1 MFQTPPNGNS
11 EWDEKITP
19 DVFPL
24 STMEWA
30 IENNKEYDVFV
41 FLGTE
46 KMNFKKMKEAISKYR
61 TFLNNKPVKYVF
73 FCKNLSNSDKTHIF
87 QLPIK

>member
-1 MFQTPPNGNS
+1 MFQIPPNGKS
-11 EWDEKITP
+11 EWDEKIIP
-19 DVFPL
+19 DVYPL

-46 KMNFKKMKEAISKYR
+46 KMNFDKMKEAISKYR
-61 TFLNNKPVKYVF
+61 KFFNNKPIKYVF
-73 FCKNLSNSDKTHIF
+73 LQKL
-87 QLPIK
+87 IKQ